1 MVATIKKWVIRL
13 CRRLGY
19 EIIPATR
26 IMPRSIGTHLVS
38 LFGLLGTTCVFD
50 VGANTGQYRDFLRN
64 EVRYTGLIVSFEPVR
79 KLVEILREKAQSDPG
94 WLVYHCALGAAVGR
108 QSINVM
114 SAETLSSFLA
124 PDNSATDLFA
134 PYNVVDHTEDVE
146 VRTLDSII
154 EELRARMDI
163 GKNLYLKMDTQG
175 YDLEVLKGAEHSL
188 AMIAA
193 VQTELSCLALYKN
206 MPGYVEMLAAL
217 DQKGFQLSGMFPVN
231 QDTSLRIIES
241 DCVMLNSALVKS
253 AGNRLMWTM

>member
-1 MVATIKKWVIRL
+1 MNQSNDQSLREHI
-13 CRRLGY
+13 
-19 EIIPATR
+19 
-26 IMPRSIGTHLVS
+26 VS
-38 LFGLLGTTCVFD
+38 LLAGGNAHITLDDF
-50 VGANTGQYRDFLRN
+50 ARDFPAEKCGEKVPGLPYTAWQVLEHMRIAQWDILEFSRN
-64 EVRYTGLIVSFEPVR
+64 PQHVSPKWPEGYWPKPEEVGNSELWQQSLERFRADLKEMEDLIN
-79 KLVEILREKAQSDPG
+79 D
-94 WLVYHCALGAAVGR
+94 
-108 QSINVM
+108 
-114 SAETLSSFLA
+114 
-124 PDNSATDLFA
+124 SATDLFA
-134 PYNVVDHTEDVE
+134 PYNVVDHTENVE
-146 VRTLDSII
+146 VRTLDSVI